1 MPETVALATLAT
13 RGRKKMSRRLFI
25 NVNVLPF
32 VWKSSSHW
40 HQLLRCLWHQKKT
53 FRCSIRDES
62 RRTYEKLLLYWF
74 DYQTICMFL
83 ERFHGITISLRTLK
97 RRLGDRR
104 LNKIGSDKS
113 DASLQVIIEREVS
126 DSSSLKGYQN
136 I

>member
-1 MPETVALATLAT
+1 
-13 RGRKKMSRRLFI
+13 
-25 NVNVLPF
+25 
-32 VWKSSSHW
+32 
-40 HQLLRCLWHQKKT
+40 
-53 FRCSIRDES
+53 
-62 RRTYEKLLLYWF
+62 
-74 DYQTICMFL
+74 MFL

-97 RRLGDRR
+97 RRLGDSR